1 MYKNILLDLDDT
13 LFDFKA
19 SEEIALSQS
28 LRAFGIEPTEAVR
41 ARYSEINISLW
52 KRLEQKTITR
62 DVLLYHRFELL
73 LEEMGIV
80 ADAKAIQ
87 KSYEYN
93 LSLGHIFLPGAEQ
106 LLKDLSP
113 THNLYM
119 VTNGTALVQQGRIK
133 SSGIAPYFKGI
144 FISQEVGYDKPDKR
158 YFDACFAAMEDV
170 SPETTV
176 IVGDSLSS
184 DIRGGE
190 NAGIATCWFNPKGL
204 LRPADV
210 RIDHEIRTLGELY
223 DIVK

>member
-19 SEEIALSQS
+19 SEEIALSRS
-28 LRAFGIEPTEAVR
+28 LREFGIEPTGAVR

-52 KRLEQKTITR
+52 KQLEQKTISR
-62 DVLLYHRFELL
+62 EVLLYHRFELL
-73 LEEMGIV
+73 LEEIGIT

-93 LSLGHIFLPGAEQ
+93 LSLGHIFLPGAEE
-106 LLKDLSP
+106 LLKTLSP

-158 YFDACFAAMEDV
+158 YFEACFAAMEDV
-170 SPETTV
+170 SPETT
-176 IVGDSLSS
+176 IIIGDSISS

-204 LRPADV
+204 PRPADV
-210 RIDHEIRTLGELY
+210 RMDYEIRTLGELY

>member
-73 LEEMGIV
+73 LEEMGIG

-190 NAGIATCWFNPKGL
+190 NADIATCWFNPKGL
-204 LRPADV
+204 PRPADL

>member
-1 MYKNILLDLDDT
+1 MYQNVLLDLDDT

-19 SEEIALSQS
+19 SEEIALAQS

-41 ARYSEINISLW
+41 RRYSEINISLW
-52 KRLEQKTITR
+52 KRLELKTITR
-62 DVLLYHRFELL
+62 EVLLYHRFELL
-73 LEEMGIV
+73 LEELGIV

-113 THNLYM
+113 THDLYM

-158 YFDACFAAMEDV
+158 YFDACFAAMKNVNRD
-170 SPETTV
+170 TTI
-176 IVGDSLSS
+176 IVGDSISS
-184 DIRGGE
+184 DMRGGE

-204 LRPADV
+204 PRPADI
-210 RIDHEIRTLGELY
+210 RIDYEIQSLEELY
-223 DIVK
+223 AIVQ

>member
-62 DVLLYHRFELL
+62 EVLLYHRFELL

-170 SPETTV
+170 SPQTTV

-190 NAGIATCWFNPKGL
+190 NAGIATCWFNPKDL
-204 LRPADV
+204 PRPADV
-210 RIDHEIRTLGELY
+210 RIDYEIRTLEELY